1 MMLSPEKTR
10 YLLESPEP
18 VAWLVVVRGP
28 KQGYDFPVEAVT
40 NIGRDPQNHIVL
52 EDEWVSASHAT
63 IRREGNAYFLFDLA
77 SRNGTYLN
85 GQRIQKAL
93 ILDGDEI
100 VIGRTTLRF
109 KRT

>member
-1 MMLSPEKTR
+1 MSPLERTR
-10 YLLESPEP
+10 YLSEPSEP

-28 KQGYDFPVEAVT
+28 RQGTDFPVERVT
-40 NIGRDPQNHIVL
+40 NIGRALENDIVL

-63 IRREGNAYFLFDLA
+63 IRREGKAFFLFDLA

-85 GQRIQKAL
+85 GERVQKAL
-93 ILDGDEI
+93 LLDGDEI
-100 VIGRTTLRF
+100 LVGHTLLRF